1 MPAQVRL
8 SNGNPVLDSLC
19 KSIYPLSP
27 RGCVPIWR
35 QGRVDPRA
43 RQGNDVS
50 RFASVAPNRPAV
62 RRCRKPR
69 IRRSGDCGA
78 MGSVYGNRH
87 SRRLTGR
94 SAVGLDDSVLDGAA
108 ASTLLQSKEPAQ
120 HSMECSHADTALGQ
134 PAIHGMRRERGA
146 HQFGATRTSI
156 RSAVWPAP
164 RVSTG

>member
-1 MPAQVRL
+1 
-8 SNGNPVLDSLC
+8 
-19 KSIYPLSP
+19 
-27 RGCVPIWR
+27 
-35 QGRVDPRA
+35 
-43 RQGNDVS
+43 
-50 RFASVAPNRPAV
+50 
-62 RRCRKPR
+62 
-69 IRRSGDCGA
+69 

-120 HSMECSHADTALGQ
+120 HLMECSHADTALGQ
-134 PAIHGMRRERGA
+134 LVIHGMRRERGA